1 MKLQK
6 LSKQKTLRIRLSE
19 DEWQYLKQQKAKG
32 ISYNTTIRQA
42 LLQKVK
48 IKIPF

>member
-1 MKLQK
+1 MKLKK
-6 LSKQKTLRIRLSE
+6 LNKNKTLRIRLSE

-32 ISYNTTIRQA
+32 ISYNKTIRQA
-42 LLQKVK
+42 ILQKIK